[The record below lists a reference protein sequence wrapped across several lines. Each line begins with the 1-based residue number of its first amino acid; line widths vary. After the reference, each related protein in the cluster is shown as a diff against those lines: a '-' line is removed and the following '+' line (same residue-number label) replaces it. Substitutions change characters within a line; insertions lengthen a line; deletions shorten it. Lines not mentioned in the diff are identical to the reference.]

1 MKKITGVF
9 VGVLALLLISGFVFA
24 KNGKGEAEEESYGKV
39 VVLNKADFLTK
50 VFDYEKNADQWVYAG
65 DKPCIV
71 DFYADWCGPCRKL
84 APTLRELA
92 DKYKDDIVIYK
103 VNVDNEKDLAR
114 FFGVRSVP
122 TLLFIPKDEE
132 PKMAMG
138 ALPRETFVE
147 QINTFLLKK

>member
-1 MKKITGVF
+1 MKKITCVF
-9 VGVLALLLISGFVFA
+9 VGVLVLLLISGFVFA
-24 KNGKGEAEEESYGKV
+24 KNSKGNTEKDSYGEV
-39 VVLNKADFLTK
+39 IMLNKADFLTK
-50 VFDYEKNADQWVYAG
+50 VFNYEKNADQWVYEG

-92 DKYKDDIVIYK
+92 AEYKDDIIIYK